1 MEESKTKQCSTCK
14 KIHEISDFI
23 GVKGNET
30 KTCKHC
36 REQNKKNDANRDKT
50 HRNAVARKNDAKPER
65 KLVKK
70 IWNENNHEKV
80 ALKSM
85 NYRQRKIAKVGIIEY
100 LKQNAEMAKKWRD
113 NNPDKM
119 IQANENKK
127 NNRKQNYNTYKRT
140 ANLKQLDFS
149 ISFEEYLLLT
159 EKECYYCSVIQN
171 NGFNGIDRKDQTL
184 GYEVNNC
191 VACCKM
197 CNYIKGSLSEQTFLK
212 RITNILSHNNII
224 CGKFYPN
231 SFSNHKKT
239 SYNGYKSRA
248 NKKQIDFE
256 INETEFHNIISNPCY
271 LCGKKNSETHSNGID
286 RIDNSIGYIISNLQT
301 CCGECNYMKKDY
313 HIDEFMNKLKMIY
326 DNKKMD
332 ISIENETC
340 ENIIGRSNK
349 KSKIQ
354 IAEEREFRK
363 QNQQNNLINKYNN
376 EEYKKMRSLELAKNR
391 E

>member
-14 KIHEISDFI
+14 KIYEITDFI

-50 HRNAVARKNDAKPER
+50 HRNEVARKNDSKPER

-70 IWNENNHEKV
+70 TWNENNHEKV

-85 NYRQRKIAKVGIIEY
+85 NYRQRKIAKVGITEY
-100 LKQNAEMAKKWRD
+100 LKQNAEMAKKWRE

-119 IQANENKK
+119 IEANEHKK
-127 NNRKQNYNTYKRT
+127 TDKKQNYNIYKRT

-159 EKECYYCSVIQN
+159 EKECYYCNMIQQS
-171 NGFNGIDRKDQTL
+171 GFNGIDRKDQTL
-184 GYEVNNC
+184 GYELNNC
-191 VACCKM
+191 VSCCKM
-197 CNYIKGSLSEQTFLK
+197 CNYIKGSLYEQTFLK
-212 RITNILSHNNII
+212 RITHILSHNNII
-224 CGKFYPN
+224 CGQFYPN
-231 SFSNHKKT
+231 SFSNHKAT

-313 HIDEFMNKLKMIY
+313 NIDDFMNKLKMIY
-326 DNKKMD
+326 DNKKVD
-332 ISIENETC
+332 TSIENETC

-363 QNQQNNLINKYNN
+363 QNQQNKLIDKYND
-376 EEYKKMRSLELAKNR
+376 EEYKKMRALELAKNR